1 MNTTKI
7 IRSNKD
13 KENPFTRMPNSIG
26 NLKADEIGIMFHIL
40 SNSDDWVINKDDI
53 LSKSKLG
60 KGRFTKSWNHL
71 KKLGYIEDVDDLT
84 NNVYLAFAEQY
95 HKIDNLENWLRKV
108 LFLTFVKWYKRNR
121 AKATSQLDDNI
132 SSNEPSELSSDL
144 IDASTA
150 MTILKTLSDEK
161 QEIVRLRIWGELKFS
176 EIAEEMNKSEVAVK
190 KMFYRTLN
198 ELKDKLE

>member
-1 MNTTKI
+1 M
-7 IRSNKD
+7 
-13 KENPFTRMPNSIG
+13 
-26 NLKADEIGIMFHIL
+26 
-40 SNSDDWVINKDDI
+40 
-53 LSKSKLG
+53 
-60 KGRFTKSWNHL
+60 
-71 KKLGYIEDVDDLT
+71 GYIEDVDDLT

-108 LFLTFVKWYKRNR
+108 LFITFVKWYKRNR
-121 AKATSQLDDNI
+121 AKATFQLDDNI
-132 SSNEPSELSSDL
+132 SSNEPAERSSDL
-144 IDASTA
+144 IDADTA
-150 MTILKTLSDEK
+150 LTILKTLSVEK